1 MDYQTL
7 VPEEPSIILPS
18 WKAMFMS
25 IQLTGEVA
33 GERRVPIRENAD
45 RWQIC

>member
-1 MDYQTL
+1 MDFQTL
-7 VPEEPSIILPS
+7 VPEEPSITPPS

-25 IQLTGEVA
+25 IQLTGEA
-33 GERRVPIRENAD
+33 PGERRVCIGENAD